1 MFSYCVLKIKYTVT
15 IPSRNDTKTGIVK
28 QKMWVWS
35 GVIFYCSGSML
46 SVLLMDALRE
56 KTSFPC

>member
-28 QKMWVWS
+28 QKM
-35 GVIFYCSGSML
+35 
-46 SVLLMDALRE
+46 
-56 KTSFPC
+56 